1 MTKVY
6 DNKGQEIK
14 DPTAMRFSKAKV
26 WANIELQQGYIEEKF
41 LRIEGKKYDEN
52 NGTSQCATKEG
63 LSLHEQWNLLHDI
76 GQDITQQWG

>member
-1 MTKVY
+1 MTIVY

-14 DPTAMRFSKAKV
+14 DPTAMRFGKAKV
-26 WANIELQQGYIEEKF
+26 WANIELQQGHIEERF
-41 LRIEGKKYDEN
+41 LQVEGKKYRDGC
-52 NGTSQCATKEG
+52 GTKQCATQEG